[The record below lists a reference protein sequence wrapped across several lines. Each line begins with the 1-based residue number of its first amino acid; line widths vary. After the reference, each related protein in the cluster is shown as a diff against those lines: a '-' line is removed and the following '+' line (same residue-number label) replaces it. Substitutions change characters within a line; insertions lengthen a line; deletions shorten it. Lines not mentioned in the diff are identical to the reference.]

1 VPEEARISRRGPA
14 PRATRD
20 EVLAAAVARYLA
32 SERIDVL
39 ALSAELGVSRASVYR
54 WFGSREGL
62 IGEVLI
68 ATAEQLVAQARRDAR
83 GSGAAR
89 LLDAFDRINRGL
101 ASSDALRHFL
111 GDERIGALRMLAS
124 GAGPVQPTMVRLIRE
139 IIDEEAQAGHYEPPT
154 DAETLAYAIV
164 RLAESFLFNDAVA
177 DLKGDVDRLRAG
189 RSAVTS
195 SAKPMPQVSRLGH
208 VDTYVSA
215 VGSPGES
222 A

>member
-1 VPEEARISRRGPA
+1 VPEEARTSRRGGPA

-39 ALSAELGVSRASVYR
+39 ALSAQLGVSRASVYR

-62 IGEVLI
+62 IGEVLVT
-68 ATAEQLVAQARRDAR
+68 TAEELVASARRHAA
-83 GSGAAR
+83 GIGAAR
-89 LLDAFDRINRGL
+89 LLDGFDRINRGL

-111 GDERIGALRMLAS
+111 RDERTRALRMLAS

-139 IIDEEAQAGHYEPPT
+139 IIEEEQRAGHYDPPT
-154 DAETLAYAIV
+154 DADTLAYAIV

-177 DLKGDVDRLRAG
+177 DLKGDVDRLRAVQAALLG
-189 RSAVTS
+189 
-195 SAKPMPQVSRLGH
+195 VSDRG
-208 VDTYVSA
+208 
-215 VGSPGES
+215 G
-222 A
+222 